1 MSMPLPEQTLGI
13 LVVDDDEGLAAS
25 LAKVLRQR
33 YPSVHA
39 ALSGTEA
46 IAVLSREKQICVALV
61 DLLMPV
67 VDGLGVL
74 DYVRQSRPDVSVI
87 LMTGFGT
94 IETAVEAIKR
104 GAEDYITK
112 PFDTETILKR
122 VSRVMELHELK
133 ARVAQLEGQSESESP
148 FAKMI
153 AGSSGMRGV
162 LGRARVAAQSAAPV
176 LIVGET
182 GTGKELLARA
192 IHRASPRAAR
202 PFIPVNCAAIP
213 QELVESELFGH
224 RKGSFTGAVADH
236 LGLFQAAHGGTLF
249 LDEIAD
255 LPLGAQAKLLR
266 VLEGGEVRPVGETKA
281 LHVDVRVI
289 SACNRPLAELAGD
302 GLREDLFFR
311 ISTIV
316 IQVPPLRQ
324 RREDLYLLTEHF
336 LRQFT
341 QLYGRSISLDRAALD
356 ALLAYSFPGNVRELS
371 HILESAVAV
380 STENPQLIKERDLGP
395 LMRAQSPSASLSAS
409 VAADC
414 SLESMEK
421 FAIRQALRIASGN
434 KSQAAE
440 LLGLSR
446 GSLYR
451 KLREHGIE
459 SESLRSDDA
468 PRSN

>member
-1 MSMPLPEQTLGI
+1 MSMPLAEQTLGI
-13 LVVDDDEGLAAS
+13 LVVDDDEVLATS
-25 LAKVLRQR
+25 LAKILRLR

-46 IAVLSREKQICVALV
+46 IAVLSREKQICVVLV
-61 DLLMPV
+61 DLVMPV

-104 GAEDYITK
+104 GAEDYIAK

-122 VSRVMELHELK
+122 VSRLMELYALK
-133 ARVAQLEGQSESESP
+133 ERVAQLEGQYGSGSP
-148 FAKMI
+148 FAEII
-153 AGSSGMRGV
+153 AGSSMRGV
-162 LGRARVAAQSAAPV
+162 LERAQVAAQSSVPV
-176 LIVGET
+176 LIRGET

-192 IHRASPRAAR
+192 IHRASPRMER

-213 QELVESELFGH
+213 QELAESELFGH

-236 LGLFQAAHGGTLF
+236 PGLFQAANGGTMF
-249 LDEIAD
+249 LDEIID

-266 VLEGGEVRPVGETKA
+266 VLEGGEVRPVGDTNA

-289 SACNRPLAELAGD
+289 SACNRQLADIVGSS
-302 GLREDLFFR
+302 LREDLFFR

-316 IQVPPLRQ
+316 IQLPPLRQ
-324 RREDLYLLTEHF
+324 RREDLYLLCEHF
-336 LRQFT
+336 VQQFT
-341 QLYGRSISLDRAALD
+341 QRYGRGISLDRAALD

-380 STENPQLIKERDLGP
+380 STENPQVIKERDISP
-395 LMRAQSPSASLSAS
+395 LLRTQGPSAALS
-409 VAADC
+409 VGIAADC

-451 KLREHGIE
+451 KLREHGLE
-459 SESLRSDDA
+459 SESLQSDDT
-468 PRSN
+468 PPSS